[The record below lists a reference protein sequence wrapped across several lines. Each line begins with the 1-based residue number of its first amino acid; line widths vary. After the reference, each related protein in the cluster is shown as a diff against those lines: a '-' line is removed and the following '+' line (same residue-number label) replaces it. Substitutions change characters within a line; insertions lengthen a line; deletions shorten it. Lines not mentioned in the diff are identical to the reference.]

1 MSGLFNKEL
10 IRGTQA
16 FGAKLLGGTSS
27 LAGASARFAVN
38 ETNTD
43 NKTISRLL
51 REDLAWRDR
60 VFLSGA
66 LRNDKNSAFGQNFG
80 SINYP
85 SVTLSWVVN
94 EEPFF
99 PKTPMFSSL
108 RLRAANGKSGQKP
121 NFRDA
126 ITFFN
131 AQTVTVGGVDVPG
144 ITVGGTGNPDLRPE
158 RSRETELGLD
168 AGFFD
173 ERIGMEVTHYSK
185 RTDDL
190 LVAVPLPPSL
200 GLTTTQFQNL
210 GSVSNKGWEFVM
222 NTRVLDMERVGF
234 DFTVTTSTND
244 NKLLTLGKL
253 PTDSPVPP
261 IVVNTQQL
269 HKVGFPLGSYFQRG
283 YTFNDANQDGII
295 ARSEITLT
303 PDVVYLG
310 NPLPTH
316 QFGFTPTLT
325 LNKMFS
331 ITAFFD
337 HKGGYRLFDNTRRF
351 RCTFFNCREAYDK
364 STPLA
369 DQAAAIAAS
378 QLGTD
383 AGYIEDAT
391 FTKLRELTF
400 TLKSP
405 EAMTRAFG
413 HAMQLSITGRNLHTW
428 TNYTGFDPE
437 TNSTPGLNFSTSD
450 FLTLPPTRNWT
461 ARVTVNF

>member
-1 MSGLFNKEL
+1 VSGLFNKEL

-43 NKTISRLL
+43 NKTISRLI

-66 LRNDKNSAFGQNFG
+66 LRNDKNSAFGQDFG

-94 EEPFF
+94 EEGFF
-99 PKTPMFSSL
+99 PKTPYFSSL

-131 AQTVTVGGVDVPG
+131 AQTVTVSGADVPG
-144 ITVGGTGNPDLRPE
+144 ITVGGTGNPALRPE
-158 RSRETELGLD
+158 RSRETELGFD

-173 ERIGMEVTHYSK
+173 EKVGVEVTHYNK

-190 LVAVPLPPSL
+190 LIAVPLPPSL

-210 GSVSNKGWEFVM
+210 GSVDNKGWEYVV
-222 NTRVLDMERVGF
+222 NTRLIDMQRVGF
-234 DFTVTTSTND
+234 DFTITGSTND
-244 NKLLTLGKL
+244 NKLLTLGLL
-253 PTDSPVPP
+253 PTGAPVPP
-261 IVVNTQQL
+261 IVVNTQQQ
-269 HKVGFPLGSYFQRG
+269 HRVNTPLGSYFQRS
-283 YTFNDANQDGII
+283 YTFTDTNGDGII
-295 ARSEITLT
+295 ARSEITLSDT
-303 PDVVYLG
+303 SVYLG

-316 QFGFTPTLT
+316 SFGFTPTLT
-325 LNKMFS
+325 LNKIFTIS
-331 ITAFFD
+331 AFFD
-337 HKGGYRLFDNTRRF
+337 HKGGYRLFNNTRRF
-351 RCTFFNCREAYDK
+351 RCTFFNCPEAYDK
-364 STPLA
+364 NQPLA

-378 QLGTD
+378 ALGTD

-400 TLKSP
+400 TLRAP

-428 TNYTGFDPE
+428 TNYRGFDPE
-437 TNSTPGLNFSTSD
+437 INSTPGANFSTSD